1 MPVPKPITYEQ
12 FKKEVEESKK
22 NYEKDILKQFKNQGE
37 MLKSIELRESLE
49 KDKKEREQDK
59 KLAETLRE
67 TRRLHEIAQNELD
80 EKARKKKEFDEYEEV
95 DLENFIEELEKEEK
109 EKNKNKNKNKCTG
122 PGCSIMG
129 GKKNKTKKNRKNNKK
144 SKRNRRR

>member
-67 TRRLHEIAQNELD
+67 TRRLHEIAQNELQ
-80 EKARKKKEFDEYEEV
+80 
-95 DLENFIEELEKEEK
+95 EKEELSRFIK
-109 EKNKNKNKNKCTG
+109 ELEEYEKELENDKNKNKCTG